1 MKRSSFLLC
10 MIALMLLTA
19 CGNGQ
24 KRKKTGIKDIDTI
37 ITQQY
42 LTDDLLA
49 RMDSLVESF
58 NAVSAFPVFEKGT
71 LNLTDKEKMVKPD
84 YLMPLK
90 MADEMVTLQ
99 QKYSFL
105 MMIASDKVVAEK
117 YGMPLD
123 NYQAVISKLLLDIND
138 AALNDGIDGLT
149 EENAKEFVTK
159 VFRYEKER
167 GTLNFFWQGI
177 TAALVEQIYI
187 LTQNIDK
194 LMVNI
199 TDKNAEDIC
208 YNFVLVHQAIEDL
221 IPYHPEMGALNSVML
236 PLYDLNA
243 ATAPELR
250 KQLLDLKGDIEL
262 VRTKIF
268 E

>member
-1 MKRSSFLLC
+1 MKHTSLLFC
-10 MIALMLLTA
+10 LIALVLFTS
-19 CGNGQ
+19 CGNG
-24 KRKKTGIKDIDTI
+24 KKKKTGIKDIDTML
-37 ITQQY
+37 TQQY

-49 RMDSLVESF
+49 KMDSLVASF
-58 NAVSAFPVFEKGT
+58 NEVSAFPVFEKGT
-71 LNLTDKEKMVKPD
+71 LNLTAKEKMVKPD
-84 YLMPLK
+84 YLMPLS
-90 MADEMVTLQ
+90 MADDMVTLQ

-105 MMIASDKVVAEK
+105 FMIVSDRVVAEK
-117 YGMPLD
+117 YDMPLD
-123 NYQAVISKLLLDIND
+123 DYKAVISKMLVDIND
-138 AALNDGIDGLT
+138 QALNDGIDGLT
-149 EENAKEFVTK
+149 EDNAKQFVTN

-167 GTLNFFWQGI
+167 GTLNFFWQGL
-177 TAALVEQIYI
+177 TAALVEQVYI

-194 LMVNI
+194 LIVNI

-243 ATAPELR
+243 ATAAELH